1 LGTRWHIPDCRQTLS
16 IDLHF
21 MLAMQAVDLAC
32 SINSWTKEDMLD
44 HLAWVNEESE
54 RIAQE
59 GDWSLQD

>member
-1 LGTRWHIPDCRQTLS
+1 
-16 IDLHF
+16 